1 MNRVPVLVVAAL
13 APSALAADD
22 LTFTVNQG
30 ASAVVST
37 LSVLADSEGTL
48 IGDHD
53 PATNPD
59 GTQTRPG
66 FFGGSG
72 NNPIPLDLDVLSALD
87 INTNPAGAFDAQIDT
102 DALTI
107 DISALS
113 LDLIAAGIANAGVDV
128 TLEWSTFNTVS
139 PTFIFPG
146 GIPLTVPIADT
157 LLTTLT
163 LEQTGP
169 SALPGVL
176 IPIGVDS
183 YTVNAALPVSIT
195 LAADSATLP
204 IPATAFDAVLPLTG
218 QLTINPDSSASISL
232 AIDLADL
239 SQTIDLSGAP
249 AAENIPFELPTLGED
264 TAGVLLT
271 LQFAG
276 ATITSSGSVSIV
288 AEGQS
293 ASCGVADLAQPI
305 GSLDFSDVITFL
317 TLFSASDPVAD
328 LAAPAGVFDFSDVV
342 AFLTAFG
349 AGCP

>member
-1 MNRVPVLVVAAL
+1 MIRFSTLAVAAL
-13 APSALAADD
+13 APISFAADD
-22 LTFTVNQG
+22 LSFSVNQG
-30 ASAVVST
+30 ASTVVST

-66 FFGGSG
+66 LFGGSG
-72 NNPIPLDLDVLSALD
+72 NNPIPLDLDVLSSGD
-87 INTNPAGAFDAQIDT
+87 INTNPTGAFEAQIDT

-107 DISALS
+107 EFSALT
-113 LDLIAAGIANAGVDV
+113 LDLIAAGAASAGVDV
-128 TLEWSTFNTVS
+128 TLEWSTFNTIN

-146 GIPLTVPIADT
+146 GIPLTLPIADT
-157 LLTTLT
+157 MLTTLS
-163 LEQTGP
+163 LDQTGP

-176 IPIGVDS
+176 TPDGVDT
-183 YTVNAALPVSIT
+183 YTLVAALPVSIT

-249 AAENIPFELPTLGED
+249 AAEDIPFELPTLGEE

-271 LQFAG
+271 LQFSS
-276 ATITSSGSVSIV
+276 ATITSSGAISIV
-288 AEGQS
+288 AEGES
-293 ASCGVADLAQPI
+293 SSCGAADLAEPF

-317 TLFSASDPVAD
+317 TLFSASDPGAD
-328 LAAPAGVFDFSDVV
+328 LAPPAGVFDFSDVV
-342 AFLTAFG
+342 AFLGAFE